1 MPKEPSPDQQRKIMA
16 KVVKDRKQ
24 DNDPDDDR
32 D

>member
-1 MPKEPSPDQQRKIMA
+1 MPKEPSKDEQRKIMA
-16 KVVKDRKQ
+16 KVLKDRKN